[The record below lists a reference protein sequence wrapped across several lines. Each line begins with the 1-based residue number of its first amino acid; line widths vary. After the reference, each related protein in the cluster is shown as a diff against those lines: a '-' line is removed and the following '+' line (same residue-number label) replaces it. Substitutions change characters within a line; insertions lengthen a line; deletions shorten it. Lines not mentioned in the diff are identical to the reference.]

1 MIIFYQYYFVF
12 IFKSCGRN
20 NRSPSGLLFQQ
31 IWYISTHLH
40 CCTNDISSY
49 KNYWR
54 FCHNLY
60 NNFRQKLKLPLFVT
74 MNRSHVPP
82 SCFYEFLFV
91 GHIFFSSK
99 KMYKKSFGWAADDI
113 SKMLIPINVQKDEWK
128 FREKLFKKRLNDF
141 FPLWVINLITNYKF

>member
-1 MIIFYQYYFVF
+1 MIIFYQFYFVF

-49 KNYWR
+49 KIIDDFAIICTTIFDKNSNCHFLWQWTDR
-54 FCHNLY
+54 VCLQVVFTNFCLW
-60 NNFRQKLKLPLFVT
+60 V
-74 MNRSHVPP
+74 
-82 SCFYEFLFV
+82 
-91 GHIFFSSK
+91 IFFFVK

-113 SKMLIPINVQKDEWK
+113 CKMLIPINVQKDEWK

-141 FPLWVINLITNYKF
+141 FLVIL